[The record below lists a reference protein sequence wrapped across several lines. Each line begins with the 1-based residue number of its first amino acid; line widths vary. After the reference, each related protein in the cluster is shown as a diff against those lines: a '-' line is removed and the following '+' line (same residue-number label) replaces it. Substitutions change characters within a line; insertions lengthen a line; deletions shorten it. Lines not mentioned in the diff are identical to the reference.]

1 MFFKQFQ
8 GQNSAVRG
16 VYVPFTGTM
25 CHFIYRIGSIFPALK
40 KYCVIMTHILILLQL
55 SRFFFYLPYLKI
67 RKIGYTISYLLTD
80 KNDMI
85 MVVPLITKTI

>member
-1 MFFKQFQ
+1 
-8 GQNSAVRG
+8 
-16 VYVPFTGTM
+16 
-25 CHFIYRIGSIFPALK
+25 
-40 KYCVIMTHILILLQL
+40 MTHILILLQL

-67 RKIGYTISYLLTD
+67 REIGYTISYLLTD